1 MDKQEKSLA
10 EELADLTMKQIRS
23 INSWI
28 KPKPEDPIILQGLK
42 LIFKSIVVLIFVAL
56 SPIML
61 VILVVAFFASF

>member
-28 KPKPEDPIILQGLK
+28 KPKPKDPIIMQGLK
-42 LIFKSIVVLIFVAL
+42 LIFKSIVVLFFVAL

-61 VILVVAFFASF
+61 VILIVAFFASF